1 VTENWIKWCRKW
13 QNSLQ
18 VAWKV
23 NISLLVITFVQT
35 FGDFVMVKAL
45 NIENFPRITV
55 VRLAVSND
63 GPEDFSTH
71 RSL

>member
-1 VTENWIKWCRKW
+1 MLGNCGKRRLIVTENWIKWCRKW

-45 NIENFPRITV
+45 NIENYSGQICCK
-55 VRLAVSND
+55 
-63 GPEDFSTH
+63 
-71 RSL
+71 